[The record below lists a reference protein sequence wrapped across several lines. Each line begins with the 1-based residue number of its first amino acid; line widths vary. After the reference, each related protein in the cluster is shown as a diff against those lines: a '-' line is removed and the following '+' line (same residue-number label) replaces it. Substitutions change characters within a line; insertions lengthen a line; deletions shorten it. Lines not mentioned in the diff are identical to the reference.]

1 MLLSDLVGFKS
12 ELFFDGAVQLRW
24 VDEKPEKA
32 ADAAENFVFHG
43 PSYHGVGQEDADVI
57 SSAYKLKDT
66 ASLVLELLE
75 SFVPDP
81 SRPDPNPLS
90 LAVAGYGSGKS
101 HFALTVAKLLMSP
114 NELLA
119 CKIIHSITSAD
130 VAIGERVELLLEQI
144 GKPSLVVTLDG
155 MSNFHLGSELSRGI
169 IKQLKVNGLD
179 LGPILELSPRFTY
192 AGDFVKRNFEIRK
205 DDFAKYLEGFDKDT
219 ICGKLQEN
227 DENTYEIVDEIFYLA
242 NGTRIP
248 VDGQESAQ
256 DLINTVCESY
266 CGEGGHFSNLIILFD
281 EFGRYL
287 EYAAEKPRLAGDST
301 LQQIFQGI
309 QDNKKLVRFI
319 GFIQYELK
327 AYLNRF
333 SHKELSQLQ
342 RYITRFDSANKLYLS
357 TNLETLFA
365 HLIEKKDPIKLKALI
380 QSDNNRQT
388 TSETHAVLCQN
399 LPGINKL
406 PVWRDGKL
414 FQKVI
419 VEGCWPLHPM
429 TTWFLTRQQDI
440 VQSRSALTFIKDVLD
455 VSSCQQ
461 INPADSL
468 YSIPPAELVL
478 RSMLQEVVAAERAQG
493 GIIAETL
500 LTLLEKYQAR
510 LDDSQQLVLA
520 GIMILDKLRISS
532 RSKEQIDRLLLL
544 ATGLNARE
552 LTDALKY
559 LSTDIGAV
567 EWNRDLCQYELVADA
582 ATRGQFQQALKKK
595 LSGLDQNKIGDLF
608 ISKAKFFGELGDIE
622 SDFAVS
628 KEIYSRD
635 WQFSAMHAQSTNYL
649 DVVVRAFEEWK
660 SAEDHDEAK
669 GRVIYLYITAQED
682 PDAFIEKSKTLL
694 NGLLSKHKI
703 SSAPIWTIIIH
714 DKDEKIAENFSRL
727 YVLEDKFQAD
737 ELAKFSRFIPEEK
750 ERSSRTL
757 LDEIQAALRQR
768 LFAVAGINEIV
779 NQRLKATANS
789 IFEQIYPNA
798 LPFPFDGFQLKSGTG
813 PKDCAQLIKAL
824 IGRQVSGNWI
834 STQIPAFQNRFKRL
848 FVQVWKV
855 IGSTG
860 NMQLKPGLKQ
870 LADLLDDLETTHS
883 NQDLTLFDTY
893 SKLLGPPF
901 GYNSSSAGLI
911 IGLLLARETPPRAL
925 KYKDENIA
933 EQDWLGC
940 AFPSK
945 VGKHYIDKNC
955 LKLTKIIFLSE
966 DSLQRWQKTISEI
979 DFELNLRKKI
989 DLYNAAKKMIKSDP
1003 VPQIL
1008 IGQFQFISA
1017 TVAQAEIELS
1027 DHVKKVESIER
1038 ELEQA
1043 ERRSSIKHCIRYG
1056 AELKKLL
1063 KLMDEKET
1071 YWSTRDFD
1079 EVKGL
1084 ILGAVSAINGKV
1096 PQWLELETCN
1106 SVQQV
1111 QDYRSKMDKAAR
1123 DLTLL
1128 GLNAEA
1134 ELVELHKNNIISQI
1148 EIRDRYQTSIKSAVD
1163 FVRQPA
1169 PTKRT
1174 TLWKLKEE
1182 TKTCDT
1188 LIENL
1193 SLAHKQIGGADIANI
1208 ISQVSVRKENIKVCI
1223 KQQRDE
1229 LSQISN
1235 LPLQN
1240 LSDVK
1245 FILQKISEQANIF
1258 QGTNDEAYIND
1269 MLKQLNIIGS
1279 DMQAWHSIIMPPED
1293 TEITLT
1299 EQIDRRCKE
1308 LNDCSEDDEE
1318 DTVWTY
1324 NEVYTGFKNEIV
1336 KERYSQSDKWI
1347 STIKPDVNSIDHWSL
1362 QECEKQLSI
1371 ISDRPKFLSRAHA
1384 LEIESVENSIRSKV
1398 AEIKERDRQVAAAK
1412 WIETIKGQIESKDQ
1426 LSIED
1431 CERLLRSL
1439 EKMPDVVSEKE
1450 IHHVLALRKV
1460 LIERQDE
1467 LDIKSIINRILS
1479 LRDEL
1484 RVGLFNEL
1492 RKLYKYE

>member
-1 MLLSDLVGFKS
+1 MLLGDLVGFKS
-12 ELFFDGAVQLRW
+12 ELFFEGAVQLRW

-66 ASLVLELLE
+66 ASLVLDLLE
-75 SFVPDP
+75 SFIPDP
-81 SRPDPNPLS
+81 SKPDSNPLS

-130 VAIGERVELLLEQI
+130 VAIGERVEQILEQI

-169 IKQLKVNGLD
+169 IKQLKANGLD

-205 DDFAKYLEGFDKDT
+205 DDFAKLLQGLDKAT
-219 ICGKLQEN
+219 ICEKLQEN
-227 DENTYEIVDEIFYLA
+227 DENTYEVVDDIFYMA

-266 CGEGGHFSNLIILFD
+266 CGEDGHFSNLIILFD

-365 HLIEKKDPIKLKALI
+365 HLIEKRDPAKLKALI
-380 QSDNNRQT
+380 QSDINRQT
-388 TSETHAVLCQN
+388 TNETHAALCQN
-399 LPGINKL
+399 LPGINRL

-455 VSSCQQ
+455 VSSRQQ
-461 INPADSL
+461 IDLAGSL

-510 LDDSQQLVLA
+510 LDDPQQLVLA
-520 GIMILDKLRISS
+520 GIMILDKLRITS

-559 LSTDIGAV
+559 LSSDIGAV

-595 LSGLDQNKIGDLF
+595 LSSLDQSKIGDLF
-608 ISKAKFFGELGDIE
+608 ISKAKFFGDLGDID
-622 SDFAVS
+622 SDFAES

-635 WQFSAMHAQSTNYL
+635 WQFSAMHAQGANYL

-660 SAEDHDEAK
+660 SAENHDETK
-669 GRVIYLYITAQED
+669 GRVIYLYITAKED
-682 PDAFIEKSKTLL
+682 PDAYIEKSKTLL

-714 DKDEKIAENFSRL
+714 DKDEKIADNLTRL
-727 YVLEDKFQAD
+727 YVLEDKFLAD
-737 ELAKFSRFIPEEK
+737 ELVKFSRFIPEEK
-750 ERSSRTL
+750 DRSSRTL
-757 LDEIQAALRQR
+757 LDDIQTAMRQK
-768 LFAVAGINEIV
+768 LYAIAGIDEV
-779 NQRLKATANS
+779 VTQRLKSTADS
-789 IFEQIYPNA
+789 IFVQIYPNV

-824 IGRQVSGNWI
+824 IGRQVSGDWI
-834 STQIPAFQNRFKRL
+834 ATQIPAFQNRFKRL

-855 IGSTG
+855 MGSDG
-860 NMQLKPGLKQ
+860 KILLKPGLKQ
-870 LADLLDDLETTHS
+870 LADLLDALEATHTK
-883 NQDLTLFDTY
+883 QDLTLFDTY
-893 SKLLGPPF
+893 STLLAPPF
-901 GYNSSSAGLI
+901 GYNTSSAGLVV
-911 IGLLLARETPPRAL
+911 GLLLARETPPRAL
-925 KYKDENIA
+925 KYKEENIA
-933 EQDWLGC
+933 LQDWLSY

-945 VGKHYIDKNC
+945 GGKHHLDKNC

-966 DSLQRWQKTISEI
+966 DSLQRWRKRISEV
-979 DFELNLRKKI
+979 DFEQNLRNKI
-989 DLYNAAKKMIKSDP
+989 DLFTAAKKMMKSDP
-1003 VPQIL
+1003 VPEVL
-1008 IGQFQFISA
+1008 EGQFKFISA
-1017 TVAQAEIELS
+1017 AAAQAELELS
-1027 DHVKKVESIER
+1027 DHIKKVELIER

-1043 ERRSSIKHCIRYG
+1043 ERRNSVKHCIRYG
-1056 AELKKLL
+1056 ADSKRLL
-1063 KLMDEKET
+1063 KSMEEQEA
-1071 YWSTRDFD
+1071 YWSAQDFN
-1079 EVKGL
+1079 EIKGL
-1084 ILGAVSAINGKV
+1084 LSGAVAAINGKV
-1096 PQWLELETCN
+1096 AQWIELETCN
-1106 SVQQV
+1106 SLQQV
-1111 QDYRSKMDKAAR
+1111 PDFRFKMERAAR
-1123 DLTLL
+1123 DLSLL
-1128 GLNAEA
+1128 DLKSEA
-1134 ELVELHKNNIISQI
+1134 ELIELHKNNIISQI
-1148 EIRDRYQTSIKSAVD
+1148 EVRNRYETSIKSAVD
-1163 FVRQPA
+1163 FVRQPVA
-1169 PTKRT
+1169 TKTT

-1182 TKTCDT
+1182 IRNCDT

-1193 SLAHKQIGGADIANI
+1193 NLAHAQIRGADIAQLI
-1208 ISQVSVRKENIKVCI
+1208 FQVNARKDSIKVCI

-1229 LSQISN
+1229 LSQLTN
-1235 LPLQN
+1235 LPLMN

-1245 FILQKISEQANIF
+1245 LVMQKLSEQTNIF
-1258 QGTNDEAYIND
+1258 RGSNDETYIDD
-1269 MLKQLNIIGS
+1269 MFKQLNVIKS
-1279 DMQAWHSIIMPPED
+1279 DMQAWHSIIMSPED
-1293 TEITLT
+1293 TEKTLI
-1299 EQIDRRCKE
+1299 EQIDKRCKE
-1308 LNDCSEDDEE
+1308 LNDCSEDDDEE
-1318 DTVWTY
+1318 KAWDY
-1324 NEVYTGFKNEIV
+1324 NQVYTDFKNEIV
-1336 KERYSQSDKWI
+1336 KERHSQSDKWI
-1347 STIKPDVNSIDHWSL
+1347 STIKPDINKIDHWSL
-1362 QECEKQLSI
+1362 QECEKHLSI
-1371 ISDRPKFLSRAHA
+1371 ISERPKFLSAAHS
-1384 LEIESVENSIRSKV
+1384 LEIEAVEESIRCKV
-1398 AEIKERDRQVAAAK
+1398 AEIKERVRQDAALR
-1412 WIETIKGQIESKDQ
+1412 WIENIKGQIDSKDQ
-1426 LSIED
+1426 LSIDD
-1431 CERLLRSL
+1431 CEGLLRSL
-1439 EKMPDVVSEKE
+1439 EKMPDVISGKE
-1450 IHHVLALRKV
+1450 IHHVLAMRKV
-1460 LIERQDE
+1460 LTERQDE
-1467 LDIKSIINRILS
+1467 LDIKSIINRICS

-1484 RVGLFNEL
+1484 RVGLFSAL
-1492 RKLYKYE
+1492 RKLYKY